1 MKRHF
6 SRLSIFVV
14 LLALLPVKAF
24 AAQRLV
30 PVGQVIGLQLYND
43 TVTVAAYDDVLGGAA
58 KAAGLKIGDRIV
70 KINDTSITC
79 AEDVRAALDSAD
91 KELNLTVS
99 RGGKQRELTLTP
111 TQTGDGPRMGVYL
124 RQGIAGIGT
133 VTWYDPDTGAFGAL
147 GHGVCD
153 SGGLLKMTRGS
164 AYDASV
170 TEVKKGKSGDP
181 GQLKG
186 TARSIEPAAAQHRP
200 GRFRRDPSWLAG
212 GGAAGGGV
220 FPDSHRPGHHP
231 GPDQRPCAGVF
242 CGNFENLSTNPVR
255 LPEFPAEGD
264 RPGTAPGHR
273 RHCAGNVRKPH
284 FAGRAAHRRGD
295 PRPCQRPHGG
305 VWHLYSK
312 YAGCGGVRRKIWI
325 ITTAF
330 PSALAWP
337 WP

>member
-6 SRLSIFVV
+6 SRLSIFFA
-14 LLALLPVKAF
+14 LLTLLPVKAF

-70 KINDTSITC
+70 SINDTPITC
-79 AEDVRAALDSAD
+79 AEDVRSALDSGGE
-91 KELNLTVS
+91 ELNLTVS
-99 RGGKQRELTLTP
+99 RGGKQRALTLTP

-164 AYDASV
+164 AYEAAV
-170 TEVKKGKSGDP
+170 TEVKKGRSGDP

-186 TARSIEPAAAQHRP
+186 TARSVEPIAPLLRNTAQGVFGVTPRGWRGEAVPVAAYSQIHTGEASILAQTSGEVQEYSVEILKIYPQTRSDCRNFLLKVTDPALLRATGGIVQGMSGSPILQDGQLIGAVTHVLVNDPTAGYGIYIQNMLDAAA
-200 GRFRRDPSWLAG
+200 
-212 GGAAGGGV
+212 
-220 FPDSHRPGHHP
+220 
-231 GPDQRPCAGVF
+231 
-242 CGNFENLSTNPVR
+242 
-255 LPEFPAEGD
+255 
-264 RPGTAPGHR
+264 
-273 RHCAGNVRKPH
+273 
-284 FAGRAAHRRGD
+284 
-295 PRPCQRPHGG
+295 
-305 VWHLYSK
+305 
-312 YAGCGGVRRKIWI
+312 
-325 ITTAF
+325 
-330 PSALAWP
+330 
-337 WP
+337 

>member
-6 SRLSIFVV
+6 SRLSILVV
-14 LLALLPVKAF
+14 LLALLPVRAF

-43 TVTVAAYDDVLGGAA
+43 TVTVAAYDDVLGGTAR
-58 KAAGLKIGDRIV
+58 AAGLKIGDRIL
-70 KINDTSITC
+70 KINDTSINC

-186 TARSIEPAAAQHRP
+186 TARSLEPIAPLLRNTAQGVFGVTPRGWRGEALPVAEYAQIHTGPATIRAQTSDRVQEYSVEILKIYPQTRSDCRNFLLKVTDPALLRATGGIVQGMSGSPILQDGQLIGAVTHVLVNDPTAGYGIYIQNMLDAAA
-200 GRFRRDPSWLAG
+200 
-212 GGAAGGGV
+212 
-220 FPDSHRPGHHP
+220 
-231 GPDQRPCAGVF
+231 
-242 CGNFENLSTNPVR
+242 
-255 LPEFPAEGD
+255 
-264 RPGTAPGHR
+264 
-273 RHCAGNVRKPH
+273 
-284 FAGRAAHRRGD
+284 
-295 PRPCQRPHGG
+295 
-305 VWHLYSK
+305 
-312 YAGCGGVRRKIWI
+312 
-325 ITTAF
+325 
-330 PSALAWP
+330 
-337 WP
+337 

>member
-6 SRLSIFVV
+6 SRISMIAV

-43 TVTVAAYDDVLGGAA
+43 TVTVAAYDDVLGGTAR
-58 KAAGLKIGDRIV
+58 AAGLKIGDRIV

-79 AEDVRAALDSAD
+79 AEDVRSALDSGE
-91 KELNLTVS
+91 KELNLTVC

-133 VTWYDPDTGAFGAL
+133 VTWYDPATGAFGAL

-164 AYDASV
+164 AYEAAV

-186 TARSIEPAAAQHRP
+186 TARSLEPIAPLLRNTAQGVFGVTPRGWRGEALPVAEYSQIHTGQATIRAQTCGEVQEYSVEILKIYPQTRADCRNFLLKVTDPALLRTTGGIVQGMSGSPILQDGQLIGAVTHVLVNDPTAGYGIYIQNMLDAAA
-200 GRFRRDPSWLAG
+200 
-212 GGAAGGGV
+212 
-220 FPDSHRPGHHP
+220 
-231 GPDQRPCAGVF
+231 
-242 CGNFENLSTNPVR
+242 
-255 LPEFPAEGD
+255 
-264 RPGTAPGHR
+264 
-273 RHCAGNVRKPH
+273 
-284 FAGRAAHRRGD
+284 
-295 PRPCQRPHGG
+295 
-305 VWHLYSK
+305 
-312 YAGCGGVRRKIWI
+312 
-325 ITTAF
+325 
-330 PSALAWP
+330 
-337 WP
+337 